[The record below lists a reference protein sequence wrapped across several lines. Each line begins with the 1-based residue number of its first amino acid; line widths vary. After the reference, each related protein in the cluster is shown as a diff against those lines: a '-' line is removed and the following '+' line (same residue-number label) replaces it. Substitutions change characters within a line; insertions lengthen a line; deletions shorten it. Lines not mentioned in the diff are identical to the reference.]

1 MQVFGLPRHVIR
13 GWRTASRLNAEPD
26 TKCVAFRRDAVRRW
40 HRARRDGLTAEAAA
54 QAVGEPRSTLYRW
67 DERLEP
73 RSRAPRRRRRREWSS
88 AVLRRLERLRRDF
101 PMWGKAKLGPL
112 LRREGFTLSDS
123 TVGRMLAHLVAR
135 GVIVPVPV
143 ARRRAKGKRAK
154 RPHAKRLP
162 KGMKATA
169 PGDLV
174 QLDTLSVTPTGERTV
189 KQFTAYDP
197 VSRFTCAK
205 AFRRATARNAE
216 SFLDKLVADLPF
228 PVKAIQVDGG
238 SEFMAEFEAACASRK
253 IPVYVLPPRTP
264 QLNGGVERANGS
276 WRYEFYACHDI
287 EDQLDK
293 LNPQIDKFANTYN
306 TFRPHGALK
315 GKTPKEYLLE
325 ITAKKTSSS
334 HM

>member
-1 MQVFGLPRHVIR
+1 MQVFGLPRHIIR

-26 TKCVAFRRDAVRRW
+26 NSVAFRRDAVRRW
-40 HRARRDGLTAEAAA
+40 HRARREGLTSEAAA
-54 QAVGEPRSTLYRW
+54 QAVGVSRATLYRW
-67 DERLEP
+67 ATRATPL
-73 RSRAPRRRRRREWSS
+73 SRAPRRRRQRQWSS
-88 AVLRRLERLRRDF
+88 AALRRLERLRREF
-101 PMWGKAKLGPL
+101 PMWGKMKLGVL

-135 GVIVPVPV
+135 GVVVPVPM
-143 ARRRAKGKRAK
+143 ARRRARGRRAK

-162 KGMKATA
+162 KGMKARD

-174 QLDTLSVTPTGERTV
+174 QLDTLSVTPSGERTV

-197 VSRFTCAK
+197 VSRFTCAQ
-205 AFRRATARNAE
+205 AFRKATARNAE

-228 PVKAIQVDGG
+228 PLKAIQVDGG
-238 SEFMAEFEAACASRK
+238 SEFMAEFEAACESRQ
-253 IPVYVLPPRTP
+253 ISLYVLPPRTP

-287 EDQLDK
+287 EGHLDK
-293 LNPQIDKFANTYN
+293 LNPQIDNFANLYN

-315 GKTPKEYLLE
+315 GKTPEEYLRQ
-325 ITAKKTSSS
+325 ITAKKSSPS
-334 HM
+334 HMS